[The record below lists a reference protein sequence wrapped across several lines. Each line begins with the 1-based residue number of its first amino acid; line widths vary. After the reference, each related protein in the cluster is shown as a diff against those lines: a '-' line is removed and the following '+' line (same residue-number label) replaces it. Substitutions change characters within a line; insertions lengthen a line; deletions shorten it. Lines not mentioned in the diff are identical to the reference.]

1 MLTDAQ
7 RKAIIADR
15 VDGLSYRKIA
25 ARHGVSDYAVRS
37 VLKREPELSR
47 KIAEKKEQNTL
58 DMFDFMDAKKM
69 DVQEFI
75 ELGLAAMKDKRK
87 LEKAGVQSI
96 ATAIGIVLD
105 KYIQISKARETEQT
119 ESELLR
125 SLLDLERGKRG

>member
-15 VDGLSYRKIA
+15 VDGLSLRKIA
-25 ARHGVSDYAVRS
+25 AKHGVSTYAVRKA
-37 VLKREPELSR
+37 VEREPDLAQ
-47 KIAEKKEQNTL
+47 KITEKKQQNTL

-125 SLLDLERGKRG
+125 SLLDLERDKRG